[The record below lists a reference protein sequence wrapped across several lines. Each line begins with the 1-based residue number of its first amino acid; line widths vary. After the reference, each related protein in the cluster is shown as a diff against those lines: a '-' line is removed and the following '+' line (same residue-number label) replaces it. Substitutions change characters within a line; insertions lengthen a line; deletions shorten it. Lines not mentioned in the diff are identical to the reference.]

1 MGLPLQLAEID
12 PFTFMKSKM
21 FWFFEKLNTIAARAA
36 IWAFQ
41 WIVVPCVVMLLC
53 LFRVKFPEYPNDD
66 QSCLD
71 QVEPK
76 PDDQDAVALQD
87 EMSGVRR

>member
-1 MGLPLQLAEID
+1 
-12 PFTFMKSKM
+12 M
-21 FWFFEKLNTIAARAA
+21 FWFFEKLNTLAARVV

-41 WIVVPCVVMLLC
+41 WLIVPGAVLFLC
-53 LFRVKFPEYPNDD
+53 IFRVKFPEYPNDG

-76 PDDQDAVALQD
+76 SDVQDAVALQD
-87 EMSGVRR
+87 EMSGARR